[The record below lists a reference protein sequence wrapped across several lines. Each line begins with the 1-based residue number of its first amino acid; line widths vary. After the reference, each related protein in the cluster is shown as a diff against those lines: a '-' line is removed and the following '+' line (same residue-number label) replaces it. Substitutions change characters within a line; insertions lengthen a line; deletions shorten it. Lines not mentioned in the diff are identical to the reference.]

1 MLEQNEVHSFKL
13 AAEKL
18 VGLKE
23 TDNIVTHAPDSTTR
37 KSLGCFIPQGLH
49 VNKDTY
55 IPLPTVQM
63 GSETTKNVFESI
75 VTGFKILATAS
86 DHTAEEL
93 YSYVDLHMTAHNK
106 GVAKN

>member
-23 TDNIVTHAPDSTTR
+23 TDNIVTHAPNSTTR
-37 KSLGCFIPQGLH
+37 KSVGCFVPQGLH
-49 VNKDTY
+49 FNKDTY

-63 GSETTKNVFESI
+63 G
-75 VTGFKILATAS
+75 
-86 DHTAEEL
+86 
-93 YSYVDLHMTAHNK
+93 
-106 GVAKN
+106 